1 MWSLWR
7 DSCVSSHNSEPQIT
21 QRTTPDWVAEPSNSV
36 HSLSKSGLVH
46 VINQWCL
53 PCAHFHTVLT
63 QWDTSGGCFE
73 VLHERYYAVCGM
85 KHSIGG
91 GEFPLGEVPLSYL
104 HSNVPLPPSGREDKE
119 IHFSS
124 SYLQQ
129 MTSVW
134 PQACLHILVDMSRR
148 RERITEWDKSVYF
161 VFTCLISSVA
171 VWHRDTEAD
180 IMKVLLQQLLNLTTT
195 QLEDI
200 DRDLREG

>member
-1 MWSLWR
+1 MILDEPLIFFGSQNPNRPCTHMWSLWR

-36 HSLSKSGLVH
+36 HSSSKSGLVH

-63 QWDTSGGCFE
+63 QQWDTSGGCFE

-104 HSNVPLPPSGREDKE
+104 HSNAPPAERTKRYISHPPTYNRWHQFGPR
-119 IHFSS
+119 
-124 SYLQQ
+124 
-129 MTSVW
+129 
-134 PQACLHILVDMSRR
+134 ACLHILVDMSRR
-148 RERITEWDKSVYF
+148 KERITEWDK
-161 VFTCLISSVA
+161 
-171 VWHRDTEAD
+171 
-180 IMKVLLQQLLNLTTT
+180 
-195 QLEDI
+195 
-200 DRDLREG
+200 